1 MRLTQQ
7 RTILLQL
14 INHSD
19 HHWDAERIAAS
30 LSREGHKIGIATIY
44 RGLQALE
51 QAELITAI
59 QIDGRKHYER
69 ADKQHHDHLICTA
82 CGTIAEFCSPEIESL
97 QLQVANDHQFSIADH
112 QLTLYGLCHQCR
124 TAKEPTP

>member
-7 RTILLQL
+7 RTALLQL
-14 INHSD
+14 INSSD
-19 HHWDAERIAAS
+19 RHWDAEQIAAS

-51 QAELITAI
+51 QAALITAI

-82 CGTIAEFCSPEIESL
+82 CGTIAEFYSPEIESL
-97 QLQVANDHQFSIADH
+97 QLQVAEAHQFSIADH
-112 QLTLYGLCHQCR
+112 QLTLYGLCRDCR
-124 TAKEPTP
+124 VAKEPIP